1 MELKKLDMPLSVIQ
15 VDNLSDIDLSVTPLF
30 LGKTEDELSVVLPT
44 KNVPSITVSREDDW
58 QGFKIEGV
66 LDFSLVGILAK
77 IASLL
82 AAATISIFAIS
93 TYNTD
98 YILVKRHDFDVFFL
112 NATFIKSR
120 ESNSEIN
127 RDLILFR
134 LMKTQCFDFILLL
147 FDVTEITS
155 TDNHSRI
162 FLFSLIIKE

>member
-77 IASLL
+77 IACPTGYVSLYRVTRMEVPIVPETSPSK
-82 AAATISIFAIS
+82 TISVEEIFRS
-93 TYNTD
+93 F
-98 YILVKRHDFDVFFL
+98 VVG
-112 NATFIKSR
+112 
-120 ESNSEIN
+120 
-127 RDLILFR
+127 
-134 LMKTQCFDFILLL
+134 
-147 FDVTEITS
+147 DVTLMSFIGIS
-155 TDNHSRI
+155 S
-162 FLFSLIIKE
+162 LFVKKGYCSN

>member
-82 AAATISIFAIS
+82 AAAAISIFAIS

-98 YILVKRHDFDVFFL
+98 YILVKRHDFD
-112 NATFIKSR
+112 AAA
-120 ESNSEIN
+120 
-127 RDLILFR
+127 DIL
-134 LMKTQCFDFILLL
+134 KQNGYQ
-147 FDVTEITS
+147 VA
-155 TDNHSRI
+155 
-162 FLFSLIIKE
+162 

>member
-15 VDNLSDIDLSVTPLF
+15 VENLSDIDLSVTPLF

-44 KNVPSITVSREDDW
+44 KNVPSRTVSREDDW

-66 LDFSLVGILAK
+66 LDFSLVGILAE

-98 YILVKRHDFDVFFL
+98 YILVKSHDFD
-112 NATFIKSR
+112 AAAA
-120 ESNSEIN
+120 
-127 RDLILFR
+127 IL
-134 LMKTQCFDFILLL
+134 KQNGYQ
-147 FDVTEITS
+147 VA
-155 TDNHSRI
+155 
-162 FLFSLIIKE
+162 

>member
-44 KNVPSITVSREDDW
+44 KNVPSITVQREDDW
-58 QGFKIEGV
+58 RGFKIEGV

-77 IASLL
+77 IVSLL

-98 YILVKRHDFDVFFL
+98 YILVKRHDFDAAADILKQNGYQVAQLYDTWIARVAIQKKSTHLPYRCVFSECDVHKKVE
-112 NATFIKSR
+112 NQTPKSTG
-120 ESNSEIN
+120 I
-127 RDLILFR
+127 
-134 LMKTQCFDFILLL
+134 
-147 FDVTEITS
+147 
-155 TDNHSRI
+155 
-162 FLFSLIIKE
+162 